1 VIPAARANDIH
12 EKVVSIRNLR
22 YSYEGRIQALVEVN
36 IDIRAGEFVAIVGG
50 NGSGKTTL
58 AKAMIGLLKPATG
71 SVTVAG
77 KRTSASTVAELAR
90 VIGYAYQNP
99 DHQLFCATV
108 QEEVAFG
115 PTNLG
120 FAPADVARKVE
131 HAIESMNLEAIRKE
145 QPLSLS
151 LGDRR
156 KVSLAS
162 VIAMDPRILV
172 LDEPTTGLDAD
183 DIEDLMSSIDAL
195 NAEGRTIMLIT
206 HDMRLVADY
215 ARRVVVMGSG
225 RILLDCDPK
234 GAFYDLQVL
243 KSSSLEPPTVA
254 ILAHRLS
261 ALGVRKDVLTPDE
274 LVMQLFRGG
283 DFL

>member
-1 VIPAARANDIH
+1 M
-12 EKVVSIRNLR
+12 
-22 YSYEGRIQALVEVN
+22 
-36 IDIRAGEFVAIVGG
+36 
-50 NGSGKTTL
+50 T
-58 AKAMIGLLKPATG
+58 
-71 SVTVAG
+71 
-77 KRTSASTVAELAR
+77 
-90 VIGYAYQNP
+90 
-99 DHQLFCATV
+99 
-108 QEEVAFG
+108 
-115 PTNLG
+115 
-120 FAPADVARKVE
+120 
-131 HAIESMNLEAIRKE
+131 LEASRRE
-145 QPLSLS
+145 PPLSLS

-243 KSSSLEPPTVA
+243 QSSSLEPPTGA
-254 ILAHRLS
+254 SLAHRASGLET
-261 ALGVRKDVLTPDE
+261 R
-274 LVMQLFRGG
+274 
-283 DFL
+283 